1 MAVLVVGDR
10 DGQAASS
17 PLVDRAVAQAVLWAA
32 AVYWIVLCGAE
43 QASRNLARLISL
55 VGKTVNRRW
64 RIEQKRGMHVV
75 PMLSRGECEAW
86 KLSWSPS
93 REVRTI

>member
-1 MAVLVVGDR
+1 MAVLVVGDH

-17 PLVDRAVAQAVLWAA
+17 PLVDRGVAQAVLWVA
-32 AVYWIVLCGAE
+32 AVYCIVLCGVE

-64 RIEQKRGMHVV
+64 RIGQKRGMHVF
-75 PMLSRGECEAW
+75 PMLSQGECEAW

-93 REVRTI
+93 REVRAI